1 MGCPSSMGAYLV
13 ASHKDLMLLY
23 SLIDDK
29 NIKQLP
35 IQSVK
40 TMIKGVINSE
50 KMQFPATNCTRSINR
65 LLTKKTNKKKH
76 ILINEKDKYDQT
88 QDYSSMN
95 KDCTPDG

>member
-1 MGCPSSMGAYLV
+1 MGYPTLIGAYLV
-13 ASHKDLMLLY
+13 VSHKDLMLLH

-65 LLTKKTNKKKH
+65 LLTKKKTKKKK
-76 ILINEKDKYDQT
+76 LGA
-88 QDYSSMN
+88 
-95 KDCTPDG
+95 P